1 MNIEEL
7 MYDKEFNEQ
16 VEKAANAEEV
26 VSLFASKGIE
36 VPHGIAQELFDQSEG
51 ELNENVLE
59 NVAGGAK
66 KSCPF
71 IGYLYWRF
79 KGYDKK
85 TSWEMGWDVHKN
97 GADGQGNRAK

>member
-26 VSLFASKGIE
+26 VSLFASRGIE
-36 VPHGIAQELFDQSEG
+36 VPLGIAQELFHQPES
-51 ELNENVLE
+51 ELNESELE
-59 NVAGGAK
+59 NVAGGKA
-66 KSCPF
+66 CPF

-85 TSWEMGWDVHKN
+85 TSWQMGWDVHKN